1 MYVCKSSSLDSE
13 IQQLYLSTDWLLA
26 YQSKMELFLS
36 EWFEPSVALSRMVVE
51 SDSKRFD
58 NITYQ
63 WQIQQYSVVLL
74 DSTNAYMLYYKQG
87 KKFQN
92 VVTAYLYVIQ

>member
-1 MYVCKSSSLDSE
+1 
-13 IQQLYLSTDWLLA
+13 
-26 YQSKMELFLS
+26 MELFLS
-36 EWFEPSVALSRMVVE
+36 EWFEPSVALGRMVVE

-63 WQIQQYSVVLL
+63 WQIQEYSVVLL

-92 VVTAYLYVIQ
+92 VVTAYL

>member
-1 MYVCKSSSLDSE
+1 
-13 IQQLYLSTDWLLA
+13 
-26 YQSKMELFLS
+26 MELFLS

-63 WQIQQYSVVLL
+63 WQIQEYSVVLL